1 MNTFEIKEEFLLNG
15 EPFKIISGAVHYF
28 RVLPEDWYHSLYN
41 LKALGFNT
49 LETYIP
55 WNVHEQ
61 KEEEYN
67 FSGQFDIKRFV
78 QIAEELDLFV
88 ILRPSPYIC
97 AEWEFGGLPAWLLT
111 YKNMRIRSSDPAF
124 IEKVSRYYKKLL
136 KQITPLQVDQ
146 GGPVIMM
153 QLENEYGS
161 YGEDK
166 EYLKMLYE
174 LMVQLGVTVPIF
186 TSDGAWKATQEA
198 GTMTDLDILTTGNF
212 GSHSKE
218 NFKDLKDFHESKGKK
233 WPLMCMEYWD
243 GWFNRWND
251 PIIKREANDL
261 TRDVK
266 EALEIGSLNLYMFHG
281 GTNFGFMNGSSAR
294 LRKDLPQVTSYDYDA
309 PLDEQGNPTEKY
321 YALQKMMQE
330 FFPDIKQH
338 SPLLKTSMNIKD
350 IKVTGKVS
358 LLSIVDRIAK
368 KQESKYPKT
377 MEELG
382 QQYGYTLYRS
392 YVEKD
397 SQKEFYR
404 VIDGSDRL
412 QFFFNEEKIATQYQ
426 EEIGEKIY
434 ASPITGSNQLDV
446 LVENMGRVNY
456 GHKLLAD
463 TQQKGI
469 RRGVMSDLHF
479 ITDWEQYSL
488 DFSEPLS
495 IDFDKEWEEH
505 SPSFYQ
511 YKVEIDAPEDTFI
524 NMESF
529 GKGIVLVNGFNI
541 GRFWNV
547 GPTLSLYVPKS
558 LFKKGGNEIIV
569 FETEGIWSK
578 SISLEKEPKFIKI
591 EKEGEE

>member
-1 MNTFEIKEEFLLNG
+1 MNNTFEVKEEFLLNG
-15 EPFKIISGAVHYF
+15 EPFKIISGAIHYF
-28 RVLPEDWYHSLYN
+28 RILPEDWYHSLYN

-49 LETYIP
+49 VETYIP
-55 WNVHEQ
+55 WNVHET
-61 KEEEYN
+61 KEGEYD
-67 FSGQFDIKRFV
+67 FSGQLDIQRFV
-78 QIAEELDLFV
+78 QTAKELGLFV

-111 YKNMRIRSSDPAF
+111 YKNMRIRSSDPQF
-124 IEKVSRYYKKLL
+124 IEKVSSYYKKLFE
-136 KQITPLQVDQ
+136 QIVPLQVTS

-166 EYLKMLYE
+166 EYLKTLYE
-174 LMVQLGVTVPIF
+174 LMLELGVTVPIF

-212 GSHSKE
+212 GSQSKE
-218 NFKDLKDFHESKGKK
+218 NFKNLKEFHESKGKN
-233 WPLMCMEYWD
+233 WPLMCMEYWG

-251 PIIKREANDL
+251 PIIKRDAQDL
-261 TRDVK
+261 TNDVK
-266 EALEIGSLNLYMFHG
+266 EALKIGSLNLYMFHG
-281 GTNFGFMNGSSAR
+281 GTNFGFMNGCSAR
-294 LRKDLPQVTSYDYDA
+294 LGKDLPQLTSYDYDA
-309 PLDEQGNPTEKY
+309 PLNEQGNPTNKY
-321 YALQKMMQE
+321 DSLQKMMKE
-330 FFPDIKQH
+330 SFPGIEQH
-338 SPLLKTSMNIKD
+338 SPLVKNSMSITD
-350 IKVTGKVS
+350 VPVVGKVN
-358 LLSIVDRIAK
+358 LLSIIDRIAD

-377 MEELG
+377 MEALG

-392 YVEKD
+392 HVKKD
-397 SQKEFYR
+397 SEEEFYR
-404 VIDGSDRL
+404 VIDGSDRVH
-412 QFFFNEEKIATQYQ
+412 FFLNEEKIATQYQ

-434 ASPITGSNQLDV
+434 GSPITGSNQLDV

-488 DFSEPLS
+488 DFLKPLT
-495 IDFDKEWEEH
+495 IDFNEEWKENA
-505 SPSFYQ
+505 PSFYQ
-511 YKVEIDAPEDTFI
+511 YKVTIDTPEDTFI
-524 NMESF
+524 NMELF

-547 GPTLSLYVPKS
+547 GPTLSLYAPKA
-558 LFKKGGNEIIV
+558 LFKKGENEIIV
-569 FETEGIWSK
+569 FETEGIWSET
-578 SISLEKEPKFIKI
+578 ISLEKEPKLKKMN
-591 EKEGEE
+591 KEEE